1 MLEDLERLSQLAEP
15 AEKQS
20 IFISKYA
27 LADDGGTRSLFEAQ
41 FYRETRLAEEK
52 KNSNLLNI
60 TLDKLIK
67 AIAK

>member
-1 MLEDLERLSQLAEP
+1 MLEDLERLSQPAEP